1 MGARSEVLK
10 TPVHEH
16 ILTVPPLARPY
27 SAQHY
32 LAIGL
37 SRACGKA
44 IHTAMQAV
52 AAMEEKKDFSL
63 PQKRQQEPPPQ
74 RQEQPQQQRRGL
86 FTGKQP
92 VYNSSKAREPVDLVP
107 GAEKSSRS
115 ALSASAMAAEGP
127 TAESPGLDAA
137 TNPFAS
143 PSEISSNPFLTTAAP
158 QIAAPPTRASGMS
171 DNNKSTHLHLELSI
185 QISVLGLML
194 HEPVLHSMID
204 HP

>member
-1 MGARSEVLK
+1 
-10 TPVHEH
+10 
-16 ILTVPPLARPY
+16 
-27 SAQHY
+27 
-32 LAIGL
+32 
-37 SRACGKA
+37 
-44 IHTAMQAV
+44 MQAV
-52 AAMEEKKDFSL
+52 AAMEEKKEFNL

-74 RQEQPQQQRRGL
+74 QLVQPQQQRRGL

-92 VYNSSKAREPVDLVP
+92 VYNSSKTRELV
-107 GAEKSSRS
+107 ETSSEGENSANS
-115 ALSASAMAAEGP
+115 ALPAAAVIAEDP
-127 TAESPGLDAA
+127 TAELPSIDAA

-143 PSEISSNPFLTTAAP
+143 PSETSSNPFLTIAAP
-158 QIAAPPTRASGMS
+158 QIAAPPTRVSGMS